1 MHIQHTLIY
10 LLDLIGDN
18 RTIYNIGYLW
28 TPYMSYIMLRPFVPS
43 VCFAVETSAA
53 AVSQGFTRAAFEA
66 LERILQVGRVIETN
80 L

>member
-1 MHIQHTLIY
+1 
-10 LLDLIGDN
+10 
-18 RTIYNIGYLW
+18 
-28 TPYMSYIMLRPFVPS
+28 MSYIMLRPFVPS